1 MYKRKPKL
9 DKEIHTYLATLKDNK
24 TDNTKRQVIE
34 GLLDSVTRNPG
45 AYGCIMEIMCGG
57 SRKKF
62 VSAEGKPDMYFYFNG
77 ERLQAE
83 CKTSGGRIGSLLY
96 GDNKA
101 KFIVYSMDVCN
112 TGTSGKLR
120 HIDPV
125 IMPVKM
131 FIDLLIDCNA
141 VKAINKSGVFDD
153 WGIQV
158 TSKELYLR
166 LSEYPILFSP
176 GAHYTDADFEDLEV

>member
-9 DKEIHTYLATLKDNK
+9 DKEIHAYLATLKDNK

-62 VSAEGKPDMYFYFNG
+62 VSAEGKPDMYFYYNG
-77 ERLQAE
+77 KRLQAE

-101 KFIVYSMDVCN
+101 KFIAGTQN
-112 TGTSGKLR
+112 TLIKLYPQASFCDTAFLNGTSANVAPIEIHASGDAKLL
-120 HIDPV
+120 
-125 IMPVKM
+125 K
-131 FIDLLIDCNA
+131 
-141 VKAINKSGVFDD
+141 
-153 WGIQV
+153 
-158 TSKELYLR
+158 
-166 LSEYPILFSP
+166 
-176 GAHYTDADFEDLEV
+176 

>member
-9 DKEIHTYLATLKDNK
+9 EKEIQAYLATLKNNK
-24 TDNTKRQVIE
+24 TDNEKRQVIE
-34 GLLDSVTRNPG
+34 GLLESATRNSA
-45 AYGCIMEIMCGG
+45 AYGYIMEIMLGG
-57 SRKKF
+57 SRKKY
-62 VSAEGKPDMYFYFNG
+62 VSPEGKPDMYFYYNG
-77 ERLQAE
+77 KRIQAE

-96 GDNKA
+96 GDNKS

-131 FIDLLIDCNA
+131 FLNLLIDCNA
-141 VKAINKSGVFDD
+141 VKAINKNGVFDD

-166 LSEYPILFSP
+166 LLDYPIRFTPES
-176 GAHYTDADFEDLEV
+176 HYTEADFEDLEV